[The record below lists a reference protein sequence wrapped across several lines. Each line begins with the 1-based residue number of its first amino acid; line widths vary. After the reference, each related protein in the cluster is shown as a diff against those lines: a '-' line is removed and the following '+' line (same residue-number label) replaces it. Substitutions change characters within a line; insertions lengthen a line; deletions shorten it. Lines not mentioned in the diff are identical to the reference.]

1 MHAYA
6 DFDGSGTLQTRY
18 LHGPAVDMLLARTS
32 AAGTT
37 AWYLTDRLGSLRDLA
52 STSGTVINH
61 VAYDGF
67 GRVVSE
73 SSPANG
79 DRFKFTGRRRRRAAE
94 GDRRGTRRRGSS
106 RRQADGGDAGGHVH
120 SEWARAWWARWRMS
134 SLRLRDWDSARR
146 ASWRWRSGPR
156 RTWKLPE

>member
-1 MHAYA
+1 MIPWTTWTVYDGPHAYA

-37 AWYLTDRLGSLRDLA
+37 AWYLTDRLGSVRDLA

-67 GRVVSE
+67 GKVLGE
-73 SSPANG
+73 TNPANG
-79 DRFKFTGRRRRRAAE
+79 DRFKFTGREQDAVTGLQYNRA
-94 GDRRGTRRRGSS
+94 RYY
-106 RRQADGGDAGGHVH
+106 DAAIG
-120 SEWARAWWARWRMS
+120 RWTQE
-134 SLRLRDWDSARR
+134 DPIGFA
-146 ASWRWRSGPR
+146 
-156 RTWKLPE
+156 